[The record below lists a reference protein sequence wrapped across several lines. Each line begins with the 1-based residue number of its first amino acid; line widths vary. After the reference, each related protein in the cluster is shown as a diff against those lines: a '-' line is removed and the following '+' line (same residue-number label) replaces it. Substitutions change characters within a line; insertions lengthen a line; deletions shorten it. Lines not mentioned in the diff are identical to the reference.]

1 MKTNVLLGGGW
12 REGYQ
17 NWFELGRNDE
27 FEVIETWGCY
37 IYKVGISFEAKMF
50 MLICI
55 EKAKRICS
63 YWGKELRSKEGTFG
77 WRGGGL

>member
-1 MKTNVLLGGGW
+1 M
-12 REGYQ
+12 
-17 NWFELGRNDE
+17 
-27 FEVIETWGCY
+27 IETWGCY